1 MLPAVDQ
8 ACASPSSQ
16 QCPRPTVPVPAQ
28 IPARQVTCCHPQ
40 GKTESITVVKLLS
53 CFDDLVAAGTA
64 SGRVAVFQLVSS
76 LPGRN
81 KQLRR
86 FDVTGVHRNSITA
99 LAWSPNGMKLFSGD
113 DRGKI
118 VYSVLDLDQGLC
130 SSLLVLE
137 EPASIVQLDY
147 SQKVLLVSTLQRS
160 LLFYTEEKSVRQ
172 IGTQARKSTGKFG
185 ACFIPGL
192 CKQSDLTLYASRP
205 GLRLWKADVH
215 GTVQATFILKDVFAG
230 GVTPFEL
237 YPRLEPEDRGGCGST
252 EKHLGLVSCFFR
264 EGWVLSWNEYSIYL
278 LDTVS
283 QVTIAGLEG
292 SGDIVSVSCTENE
305 IFFLKGDRNIIRIS
319 SRPEGLASVVR
330 NGLEVVR
337 CPEHI
342 PGECPEKPPGAGAAE
357 TRLRGSSVASSAASE
372 PRSRSSSLTST
383 DSSSS
388 LLLPAPPG
396 GPDPSKG
403 SQPTLQRF
411 RAISSED
418 FEQELV
424 VKPIRVRRK
433 KKKKTEGGGSHACA
447 SSLEPTPCSQLP
459 GGSPQSLS
467 TERLSVT
474 SSVLGSSVDQL
485 STESPDGES
494 SLGGGEVNGVLLE
507 NNDPDTFS
515 ILEAP
520 ESVPDTD
527 VLGEE
532 VDAASEVPQCH
543 LVQEPEPEPLPGT
556 LTLPLLPRDGVE
568 GGDDR
573 GLGELPGPVN
583 ADPGDGQVPYLGHD
597 SAAKASKEEDTEAE
611 GPRSPSPEP
620 LLLDSLTAPPSL
632 LGTSRAAQWP
642 PRLGAADGAE
652 QASKDQDSL
661 GCLRADP
668 WAAVTD
674 HDTGQKEMPTSE
686 GGKESWGRQAA
697 PLMTASAAGM
707 REPWLQPPSQDPA
720 LTSSD
725 EEDIYAHGL
734 PSSSS
739 ETSVTELRA
748 GRSLQDLS
756 QPGTDDPT
764 LLKSDQFAES
774 WMGYSGPGYGIL
786 SLVVSEKYVWCLDY
800 KGGLFCSALPGAG
813 LRWQKFEDAVQQ
825 VAVSPSGA
833 LLWKIEQKSNRA
845 FACGKVT
852 IKGKRHWYEALPQ
865 AVFVALSDDTAWII
879 RTNGDLYLQTGLS
892 VDRPCARA
900 VRVDCP
906 YPLSQIAARNCV
918 VWALTEQRALLYR
931 EGVSSFCPEGEQW
944 KCDIISEKQAL
955 EPVCITLGDQHTL
968 WALDIRGKLW
978 FRTGVVPKKPQ
989 GDDDHWWQVSITDYV
1004 VFDQCSLFQ
1013 TIIHATHSVATV
1025 AQAPVEKVADKLRM
1039 AFWSQQLQCQPSLLG
1054 VNSSGV
1060 WISSG
1065 KNEFHV
1071 AKGSLI
1077 GTYWNNVVPRGTAS
1091 ATKWAFV
1098 LASASPTKEGS
1109 SLWLCQSSKD
1119 LCSISAQCVQCRPST
1134 VQLPP
1139 DAEMCAYAACQDA
1152 LWALDSLGQ
1161 VFIRTLSK
1169 SCPTGMHWTKLDLSQ
1184 LGAVKLTSLACGNQ
1198 HIWACDSR
1206 GGVYFRV
1213 GTQPLNP
1220 SLMLPAWITIEPPV
1234 QEGASRP
1241 QRRPEDPGQAST
1253 QPQLEQSRQS
1263 HVQGGDARDL
1273 LELPWREPP
1282 RPGESRAQGDAS
1294 QNADRP
1300 GAAPRP
1306 SPSRNPP
1313 KPYCTAGLPE
1323 AESGTHKSPA
1333 APVWTSGISKHSS
1346 GTCVNYETCS
1356 TNQPAGVTLVSIFA
1370 SPDDQMLW
1378 ALDSR
1383 WNVHVR
1389 TGVTEEMP
1397 VGTSWEHVP
1406 GLQACQLA
1414 LSTRTV
1420 WARCPNGDLARRYG
1434 ITDKNPA
1441 GDYWKKIPG
1450 NALCFTVTSSDELW
1464 AVGPPGYL
1472 LQRLTRTFS
1481 HTHGTL
1487 RSGQAAAPHPEDL
1500 EDEWEVI

>member
-1 MLPAVDQ
+1 MASISEPVTFREFCPLYYLLNAIPTKIQRGFRSILVYLTALDANGDYIAVGSSIGMLYLYCRHLNQ
-8 ACASPSSQ
+8 MKKYNFE
-16 QCPRPTVPVPAQ
+16 
-28 IPARQVTCCHPQ
+28 

-86 FDVTGVHRNSITA
+86 FDVTGVHKTSITA

-113 DRGKI
+113 DKGKI
-118 VYSVLDLDQGLC
+118 VYSSLDLDQGIC
-130 SSLLVLE
+130 NSHLVLE
-137 EPASIVQLDY
+137 EPSSIVQLDY

-160 LLFYTEEKSVRQ
+160 LLFYTEEKAVKQ
-172 IGTQARKSTGKFG
+172 IGSQPRKSTGKFG

-192 CKQSDLTLYASRP
+192 CKQSDLTLYAAQP

-237 YPRLEPEDRGGCGST
+237 YPRLEPSDGGSCSSP

-278 LDTVS
+278 LDTVN
-283 QVTIAGLEG
+283 QATVAGLEG
-292 SGDIVSVSCTENE
+292 LGDIVSVSCTENE

-319 SRPEGLASVVR
+319 SRPEGLAS
-330 NGLEVVR
+330 
-337 CPEHI
+337 I
-342 PGECPEKPPGAGAAE
+342 
-357 TRLRGSSVASSAASE
+357 
-372 PRSRSSSLTST
+372 
-383 DSSSS
+383 
-388 LLLPAPPG
+388 
-396 GPDPSKG
+396 
-403 SQPTLQRF
+403 
-411 RAISSED
+411 
-418 FEQELV
+418 
-424 VKPIRVRRK
+424 
-433 KKKKTEGGGSHACA
+433 EGGTKSTCQ
-447 SSLEPTPCSQLP
+447 SSLESTPCSEFP
-459 GGSPQSLS
+459 GESPQSLN
-467 TERLSVT
+467 TDLLSMT
-474 SSVLGSSVDQL
+474 SSALGSSVDQL
-485 STESPDGES
+485 STGSPDQES
-494 SLGGGEVNGVLLE
+494 NPSAEVNGIIQEDSGPEAFSVLE
-507 NNDPDTFS
+507 V
-515 ILEAP
+515 P
-520 ESVPDTD
+520 ESASDPVDEENSTGKKIYQCEHTQD
-527 VLGEE
+527 MGLLNGVLNLPFQPGE
-532 VDAASEVPQCH
+532 
-543 LVQEPEPEPLPGT
+543 
-556 LTLPLLPRDGVE
+556 DG
-568 GGDDR
+568 GGDDIVSGPEEEPGAVDGVHAQVCLR
-573 GLGELPGPVN
+573 KQEVNTVELS
-583 ADPGDGQVPYLGHD
+583 DPQ
-597 SAAKASKEEDTEAE
+597 STFSEA
-611 GPRSPSPEP
+611 P
-620 LLLDSLTAPPSL
+620 LLDSLTVPSSL
-632 LGTSRAAQWP
+632 SWP
-642 PRLGAADGAE
+642 PGAE
-652 QASKDQDSL
+652 QWLPGLGVYEVSTEEASPEPDILAHVDVPSHPSSN
-661 GCLRADP
+661 P
-668 WAAVTD
+668 WHIVTNNDTD
-674 HDTGQKEMPTSE
+674 HKEIPASECDIGNVEGQVTPLVSALVASTHDHLLDKSFQD
-686 GGKESWGRQAA
+686 QAV
-697 PLMTASAAGM
+697 
-707 REPWLQPPSQDPA
+707 
-720 LTSSD
+720 TSSD

-739 ETSVTELRA
+739 ETSVADLGA

-756 QPGTDDPT
+756 QPGTDDTT
-764 LLKSDQFAES
+764 LLKTDQFAES

-786 SLVVSEKYVWCLDY
+786 SLAVSEKFIWCLDY

-813 LRWQKFEDAVQQ
+813 LRWQRFEDAVQQ

-906 YPLSQIAARNCV
+906 YPLSQITARNNV

-944 KCDIISEKQAL
+944 KCDIVSERQTL

-968 WALDIRGKLW
+968 WALDIHGKLW
-978 FRTGVVPKKPQ
+978 FRTGVIPKKPQ

-1013 TIIHATHSVATV
+1013 TIMHATHSVASA

-1054 VNSSGV
+1054 VNNSGV

-1098 LASASPTKEGS
+1098 LASPAPTQDGS

-1119 LCSISAQCVQCRPST
+1119 LCSISAQSVQCRPST

-1139 DAEMCAYAACQDA
+1139 DAEMRTYAACQDA
-1152 LWALDSLGQ
+1152 LWALDNLGQ

-1169 SCPTGMHWTKLDLSQ
+1169 SCPTGMHWTKLDLTQ
-1184 LGAVKLTSLACGNQ
+1184 LGTVRLTSLACGNQ
-1198 HIWACDSR
+1198 HIWACDSK

-1220 SLMLPAWITIEPPV
+1220 SLMLPAWIMIEPPV
-1234 QEGASRP
+1234 
-1241 QRRPEDPGQAST
+1241 
-1253 QPQLEQSRQS
+1253 
-1263 HVQGGDARDL
+1263 
-1273 LELPWREPP
+1273 
-1282 RPGESRAQGDAS
+1282 
-1294 QNADRP
+1294 
-1300 GAAPRP
+1300 
-1306 SPSRNPP
+1306 
-1313 KPYCTAGLPE
+1313 
-1323 AESGTHKSPA
+1323 
-1333 APVWTSGISKHSS
+1333 
-1346 GTCVNYETCS
+1346 
-1356 TNQPAGVTLVSIFA
+1356 QPAGVTLVSVHS
-1370 SPDDQMLW
+1370 SPNDQMLW

-1389 TGVTEEMP
+1389 TGITEEMP
-1397 VGTSWEHVP
+1397 VGTDWEHVP

-1450 NALCFTVTSSDELW
+1450 SVSCFTVTSSDELW
-1464 AVGPPGYL
+1464 AVGSSGYL
-1472 LQRLTRTFS
+1472 LQRLTKTFS
-1481 HTHGTL
+1481 HSHSTQKN
-1487 RSGQAAAPHPEDL
+1487 SQAVTSHPEDL

>member
-1 MLPAVDQ
+1 MASISEPVTFREFCPLYYLLNAIPTKIQKGFRSLVVYLTALDTNGDYIAVGSSIGMLYLY
-8 ACASPSSQ
+8 C
-16 QCPRPTVPVPAQ
+16 RHFN
-28 IPARQVTCCHPQ
+28 RMRKYNFE
-40 GKTESITVVKLLS
+40 GRTEPITVVKLLS

-86 FDVTGVHRNSITA
+86 FDVTGIHKNSITA

-113 DRGKI
+113 DKGKI
-118 VYSVLDLDQGLC
+118 VYSSLDLDQGVC
-130 SSLLVLE
+130 NSHLVLE
-137 EPASIVQLDY
+137 EPSSIVQLDY

-160 LLFYTEEKSVRQ
+160 LLFYTEEKSVKQ
-172 IGTQARKSTGKFG
+172 IGTQPRKSTGKFG

-205 GLRLWKADVH
+205 GLRLWKADVR

-230 GVTPFEL
+230 GIKPFEL
-237 YPRLEPEDRGGCGST
+237 YPRLEPSDRGGCSLP
-252 EKHLGLVSCFFR
+252 EKHLGLVSCFFQ

-278 LDTVS
+278 LDTVN
-283 QVTIAGLEG
+283 QATIAGLEG
-292 SGDIVSVSCTENE
+292 AGDIVSVSCTENE

-319 SRPEGLASVVR
+319 SRPEGLTSIVR
-330 NGLEVVR
+330 DGLEMSGCSDQIHMQCV
-337 CPEHI
+337 
-342 PGECPEKPPGAGAAE
+342 EKPPGATVSE
-357 TRLRGSSVASSAASE
+357 TRLRGSSMTSSVPSE
-372 PRSRSSSLTST
+372 PRSRSSSLNST
-383 DSSSS
+383 DSSSG
-388 LLLPAPPG
+388 LLLSGPQAAPESG
-396 GPDPSKG
+396 KG
-403 SQPTLQRF
+403 SQPSSQRF
-411 RAISSED
+411 SIISSED
-418 FEQELV
+418 FDQELV
-424 VKPIRVRRK
+424 VKPIKVKKK
-433 KKKKTEGGGSHACA
+433 KKKKTEGGSRSTCH
-447 SSLEPTPCSQLP
+447 SSLESTPCSEFP
-459 GGSPQSLS
+459 GDSPQSLN
-467 TERLSVT
+467 TDLLSMT

-485 STESPDGES
+485 STESPDQEGN
-494 SLGGGEVNGVLLE
+494 LNGEVNGVLQE
-507 NNDPDTFS
+507 NIDPETFS
-515 ILEAP
+515 VLAVP
-520 ESVPDTD
+520 DSVPDLLDEDDD
-527 VLGEE
+527 VRLEIPHCNHTRELELLGGML
-532 VDAASEVPQCH
+532 S
-543 LVQEPEPEPLPGT
+543 
-556 LTLPLLPRDGVE
+556 LPLLPRGDVE
-568 GGDDR
+568 GGDVTGLEEEPCPADDGPNSKQLPFQDQDHSAQAHDR
-573 GLGELPGPVN
+573 EDMEPS
-583 ADPGDGQVPYLGHD
+583 DPQ
-597 SAAKASKEEDTEAE
+597 STFSEA
-611 GPRSPSPEP
+611 P
-620 LLLDSLTAPPSL
+620 LLDSLMVPSSL
-632 LGTSRAAQWP
+632 SWMP
-642 PRLGAADGAE
+642 GAE
-652 QASKDQDSL
+652 QWLPGTRGDKGSAEEPSQDQDVLTNVGAPGHLSSN
-661 GCLRADP
+661 P
-668 WAAVTD
+668 WHTVTD
-674 HDTGQKEMPTSE
+674 SDTGQKETSTSE
-686 GGKESWGRQAA
+686 CDLGRVGGQLTPISALAA
-697 PLMTASAAGM
+697 STH
-707 REPWLQPPSQDPA
+707 EPWHEHPSRDQV

-734 PSSSS
+734 PSSAS

-748 GRSLQDLS
+748 SCSTQDLS
-756 QPGTDDPT
+756 QPGADETG

-786 SLVVSEKYVWCLDY
+786 SLAVSEKYIWCLDY
-800 KGGLFCSALPGAG
+800 KGGLFCSALPCAG

-879 RTNGDLYLQTGLS
+879 RTSGDLYLQTGLS

-900 VRVDCP
+900 VKVDCP
-906 YPLSQIAARNCV
+906 YPLSQITARNSV

-944 KCDIISEKQAL
+944 KCDIVSERQAL
-955 EPVCITLGDQHTL
+955 EPVCITLGDQQTL
-968 WALDIRGKLW
+968 WALDIHGNLW
-978 FRTGVVPKKPQ
+978 FRTGIVSKKPQ

-1013 TIIHATHSVATV
+1013 TIIHATHSVATA

-1054 VNSSGV
+1054 VNNSGV

-1071 AKGSLI
+1071 AKGSLL

-1098 LASASPTKEGS
+1098 LASAAPTKEGS

-1119 LCSISAQCVQCRPST
+1119 LCSVSAQSAQSRPST

-1139 DAEMCAYAACQDA
+1139 DTEMRAYAACQDA
-1152 LWALDSLGQ
+1152 LWALDSFGQ

-1169 SCPTGMHWTKLDLSQ
+1169 SCPTGMHWTRLDLSQ
-1184 LGAVKLTSLACGNQ
+1184 LGAVRLTSLACGNQ

-1220 SLMLPAWITIEPPV
+1220 SLMLPAWIMIEPP
-1234 QEGASRP
+1234 
-1241 QRRPEDPGQAST
+1241 
-1253 QPQLEQSRQS
+1253 
-1263 HVQGGDARDL
+1263 
-1273 LELPWREPP
+1273 
-1282 RPGESRAQGDAS
+1282 
-1294 QNADRP
+1294 
-1300 GAAPRP
+1300 
-1306 SPSRNPP
+1306 
-1313 KPYCTAGLPE
+1313 
-1323 AESGTHKSPA
+1323 
-1333 APVWTSGISKHSS
+1333 I
-1346 GTCVNYETCS
+1346 
-1356 TNQPAGVTLVSIFA
+1356 QPAGVTLVSVHS
-1370 SPDDQMLW
+1370 SPNDQMLW

-1389 TGVTEEMP
+1389 AGITEEMP
-1397 VGTSWEHVP
+1397 VGTDWEHVP

-1450 NALCFTVTSSDELW
+1450 NVSCVTVTASDELW

-1472 LQRLTRTFS
+1472 LQRLTKTFS
-1481 HTHGTL
+1481 HSHVTQK
-1487 RSGQAAAPHPEDL
+1487 SSQAATPHPEDL

>member
-1 MLPAVDQ
+1 MASISEPVTFREFCPLYYLLNAIPTKIQRGFRSILVYLTALDANGDYIAVGSSIGMLYLYCRHLNQ
-8 ACASPSSQ
+8 MKKYNFE
-16 QCPRPTVPVPAQ
+16 
-28 IPARQVTCCHPQ
+28 

-86 FDVTGVHRNSITA
+86 FDVTGVHKTSITA

-113 DRGKI
+113 DKGKI
-118 VYSVLDLDQGLC
+118 VYSSLDLDQGIC
-130 SSLLVLE
+130 NSHLVLE
-137 EPASIVQLDY
+137 EPSSIVQLDY

-160 LLFYTEEKSVRQ
+160 LLFYTEEKAVKQ
-172 IGTQARKSTGKFG
+172 IGSQPRKSTGKFG

-192 CKQSDLTLYASRP
+192 CKQSDLTLYAARP

-237 YPRLEPEDRGGCGST
+237 YPRLEPSDGGSCSSP

-278 LDTVS
+278 LDTVN
-283 QVTIAGLEG
+283 QATVAGLEG
-292 SGDIVSVSCTENE
+292 LGDIVSVSCTENE

-319 SRPEGLASVVR
+319 SRPEGLASIAR
-330 NGLEVVR
+330 DGLETRCSEQVR
-337 CPEHI
+337 GQHL
-342 PGECPEKPPGAGAAE
+342 EKSLGDTVCE
-357 TRLRGSSVASSAASE
+357 TRLRGSSVASSVASE
-372 PRSRSSSLTST
+372 QRSRSSSFNST
-383 DSSSS
+383 DSGSG
-388 LLLPAPPG
+388 LLLPGLQAPPELDQG
-396 GPDPSKG
+396 GQPS
-403 SQPTLQRF
+403 SQRF
-411 RAISSED
+411 SVISSED
-418 FEQELV
+418 FDQELI
-424 VKPIRVRRK
+424 VKPIKVKKRRRK
-433 KKKKTEGGGSHACA
+433 RKTEGGTKSTCQ
-447 SSLEPTPCSQLP
+447 SSLESTPCSEFP
-459 GGSPQSLS
+459 GESPQSLN
-467 TERLSVT
+467 TDLLSMT
-474 SSVLGSSVDQL
+474 SSALGSSVDQL
-485 STESPDGES
+485 STGSPDQES
-494 SLGGGEVNGVLLE
+494 NPSAEVNGIIQEDSGPEAFSVLE
-507 NNDPDTFS
+507 V
-515 ILEAP
+515 P
-520 ESVPDTD
+520 ESASDPVDEENGTGKKIYQCD
-527 VLGEE
+527 HTQDMGLLNGVLHLPFQPGE
-532 VDAASEVPQCH
+532 
-543 LVQEPEPEPLPGT
+543 
-556 LTLPLLPRDGVE
+556 DG
-568 GGDDR
+568 GGDDIVS
-573 GLGELPGPVN
+573 GPEEEPGAVDGVHAQVCLWKQEVNTMELS
-583 ADPGDGQVPYLGHD
+583 DPQ
-597 SAAKASKEEDTEAE
+597 STFSEA
-611 GPRSPSPEP
+611 P
-620 LLLDSLTAPPSL
+620 LLDSLTVPSSL
-632 LGTSRAAQWP
+632 SWP
-642 PRLGAADGAE
+642 PGAE
-652 QASKDQDSL
+652 QWLPGLGAYEVSTEEASLEPDILAHVDVPSHPSSN
-661 GCLRADP
+661 P
-668 WAAVTD
+668 WHVVTNDYTD
-674 HDTGQKEMPTSE
+674 HKEMPAPEQVTPLVSALVASTHE
-686 GGKESWGRQAA
+686 HWLDKSFQDQAV
-697 PLMTASAAGM
+697 
-707 REPWLQPPSQDPA
+707 
-720 LTSSD
+720 TSSD

-739 ETSVTELRA
+739 ETSVADLGA
-748 GRSLQDLS
+748 GRCLQDLS
-756 QPGTDDPT
+756 QPGTDDTT
-764 LLKSDQFAES
+764 LLKTDQFAES

-786 SLVVSEKYVWCLDY
+786 SLAVSEKFIWCLDY

-813 LRWQKFEDAVQQ
+813 LRWQRFEDAVQQ

-906 YPLSQIAARNCV
+906 YPLSQITARNNV

-944 KCDIISEKQAL
+944 KCDIVSERQTL

-968 WALDIRGKLW
+968 WALDIHGKLW
-978 FRTGVVPKKPQ
+978 FRTGVIPKKPQ

-1013 TIIHATHSVATV
+1013 TIMHATHSVASA

-1054 VNSSGV
+1054 VNNSGV

-1098 LASASPTKEGS
+1098 LASPAPTQDG
-1109 SLWLCQSSKD
+1109 
-1119 LCSISAQCVQCRPST
+1119 T
-1134 VQLPP
+1134 V
-1139 DAEMCAYAACQDA
+1139 
-1152 LWALDSLGQ
+1152 
-1161 VFIRTLSK
+1161 R
-1169 SCPTGMHWTKLDLSQ
+1169 
-1184 LGAVKLTSLACGNQ
+1184 LTSLACGNQ
-1198 HIWACDSR
+1198 HIWACDSK

-1220 SLMLPAWITIEPPV
+1220 SLMLPAWIMIEPPV
-1234 QEGASRP
+1234 
-1241 QRRPEDPGQAST
+1241 
-1253 QPQLEQSRQS
+1253 
-1263 HVQGGDARDL
+1263 
-1273 LELPWREPP
+1273 
-1282 RPGESRAQGDAS
+1282 
-1294 QNADRP
+1294 
-1300 GAAPRP
+1300 
-1306 SPSRNPP
+1306 
-1313 KPYCTAGLPE
+1313 
-1323 AESGTHKSPA
+1323 
-1333 APVWTSGISKHSS
+1333 
-1346 GTCVNYETCS
+1346 
-1356 TNQPAGVTLVSIFA
+1356 QPAGVTLVSVHS
-1370 SPDDQMLW
+1370 SPNDQMLW

-1389 TGVTEEMP
+1389 TGITEEMP
-1397 VGTSWEHVP
+1397 VGTDWEHVP

-1450 NALCFTVTSSDELW
+1450 SVLCFTVTSSDELW
-1464 AVGPPGYL
+1464 AVGSPGYL
-1472 LQRLTRTFS
+1472 LQRLTKTFS
-1481 HTHGTL
+1481 HSHSTQKNSPAVT
-1487 RSGQAAAPHPEDL
+1487 SHPEDL

>member
-1 MLPAVDQ
+1 M
-8 ACASPSSQ
+8 ASTPDPVTFREF
-16 QCPRPTVPVPAQ
+16 CPLYHLLNA
-28 IPARQVTCCHPQ
+28 IPAKVQKGFRSLVVYLTALDANGDYIAVGSSIGMLYLYCRRLSHMRKYNFE

-86 FDVTGVHRNSITA
+86 FDITGVHRNSITA

-118 VYSVLDLDQGLC
+118 VYSFLDLDQGLC

-160 LLFYTEEKSVRQ
+160 LLFYTEEKSVQQ
-172 IGTQARKSTGKFG
+172 IGTQVRKSTGKFG

-192 CKQSDLTLYASRP
+192 CKQSDLTVYAARP
-205 GLRLWKADVH
+205 GLRLWKADAQ

-237 YPRLEPEDRGGCGST
+237 YPRVEPADRGGCSSP

-283 QVTIAGLEG
+283 QATIAGLEG

-319 SRPEGLASVVR
+319 SRPEGLAPVAR
-330 NGLEVVR
+330 DGLEVAW
-337 CPEHI
+337 CPEQVHTQ
-342 PGECPEKPPGAGAAE
+342 GLEKPLGAATLE
-357 TRLRGSSVASSAASE
+357 MRLRGSSLASSATSE

-383 DSSSS
+383 DSGSS
-388 LLLPAPPG
+388 LLPSAPLAAPESG
-396 GPDPSKG
+396 KG
-403 SQPTLQRF
+403 NQPISQRF
-411 RAISSED
+411 STISSED

-424 VKPIRVRRK
+424 VKPIRVKRRK
-433 KKKKTEGGGSHACA
+433 KKKRTEGRGSDACS
-447 SSLEPTPCSQLP
+447 SSLEPTPCSELP

-467 TERLSVT
+467 IDQLSVV
-474 SSVLGSSVDQL
+474 SSTLGSSVDQL
-485 STESPDGES
+485 STESPDQES
-494 SLGGGEVNGVLLE
+494 SLGGSGVNGVLLE
-507 NNDPDTFS
+507 NNDPETFS
-515 ILEAP
+515 VLEVP
-520 ESVPDTD
+520 ESVPDVLDEEDD
-527 VLGEE
+527 VATEL
-532 VDAASEVPQCH
+532 PQCH
-543 LVQEPEPEPLPGT
+543 HACEPELLPRV
-556 LTLPLLPRDGVE
+556 LTLPLLLRDSVE
-568 GGDDR
+568 DGHDQGR
-573 GLGELPGPVN
+573 KEYPGPGNV
-583 ADPGDGQVPYLGHD
+583 DLSHRRVPCPGQAS
-597 SAAKASKEEDTEAE
+597 SAQTPKGNTEAE
-611 GPRSPSPEP
+611 SPQSPSPEP
-620 LLLDSLTAPPSL
+620 PLLDLLMATPNSSCAP
-632 LGTSRAAQWP
+632 RAASWLP
-642 PRLGAADGAE
+642 SIGAKEGGAQ
-652 QASKDQDSL
+652 QASKEQDGPGHIST
-661 GCLRADP
+661 DP
-668 WAAVTD
+668 WPAVSD
-674 HDTGQKEMPTSE
+674 DDTGDKDTPMSKGDRGS
-686 GGKESWGRQAA
+686 GGTLVA
-697 PLMTASAAGM
+697 PLMTTSAAGIQ
-707 REPWLQPPSQDPA
+707 EPWIEPPSQELA

-739 ETSVTELRA
+739 ETSVMELRA
-748 GRSLQDLS
+748 GCSLQDLS

-786 SLVVSEKYVWCLDY
+786 SLAVSEKYVWCLDY

-900 VRVDCP
+900 VKVDCP

-955 EPVCITLGDQHTL
+955 EPICITLGDQHTL
-968 WALDIRGKLW
+968 WALDICGKLW

-1039 AFWSQQLQCQPSLLG
+1039 AFWSQQLQCQPTLLG

-1071 AKGSLI
+1071 SKGSLI

-1098 LASASPTKEGS
+1098 LASAAPTKEGS

-1119 LCSISAQCVQCRPST
+1119 LCSISTQSVQCRPST

-1139 DAEMCAYAACQDA
+1139 DAEICAYAACLDA
-1152 LWALDSLGQ
+1152 LWALDGLGQ

-1169 SCPTGMHWTKLDLSQ
+1169 SCPTGLHWTKLDLSQ

-1206 GGVYFRV
+1206 GRIYFRV

-1220 SLMLPAWITIEPPV
+1220 SLMLPAWISIEPP
-1234 QEGASRP
+1234 
-1241 QRRPEDPGQAST
+1241 T
-1253 QPQLEQSRQS
+1253 
-1263 HVQGGDARDL
+1263 
-1273 LELPWREPP
+1273 
-1282 RPGESRAQGDAS
+1282 
-1294 QNADRP
+1294 
-1300 GAAPRP
+1300 
-1306 SPSRNPP
+1306 
-1313 KPYCTAGLPE
+1313 
-1323 AESGTHKSPA
+1323 
-1333 APVWTSGISKHSS
+1333 
-1346 GTCVNYETCS
+1346 
-1356 TNQPAGVTLVSIFA
+1356 QPAGVTLVSIYA
-1370 SPDDQMLW
+1370 SPNDQMLW

-1383 WNVHVR
+1383 WNVYVR
-1389 TGVTEEMP
+1389 SGITEEMP
-1397 VGTSWEHVP
+1397 VGTDWEHVP

-1441 GDYWKKIPG
+1441 GDYWKKTPG
-1450 NALCFTVTSSDELW
+1450 NALCVTVTSSDELW
-1464 AVGPPGYL
+1464 AVGPPGCL

-1481 HTHGTL
+1481 HAHSTP
-1487 RSGQAAAPHPEDL
+1487 RCNQVAAPHTEDL

>member
-1 MLPAVDQ
+1 MASISEPVTFREFCPLYYLLNAIPTKIQKGFRSIVVYLTALDTNGDYIAVGSSIGMLYLYCRHLNQ
-8 ACASPSSQ
+8 M
-16 QCPRPTVPVPAQ
+16 RKYNFE
-28 IPARQVTCCHPQ
+28 

-86 FDVTGVHRNSITA
+86 FDVTGIHKNSITA

-113 DRGKI
+113 DKGKI
-118 VYSVLDLDQGLC
+118 VYSSLDLDQVKLFSEILVDNCITLNRSMSVFC
-130 SSLLVLE
+130 SFFLPSN
-137 EPASIVQLDY
+137 
-147 SQKVLLVSTLQRS
+147 
-160 LLFYTEEKSVRQ
+160 F
-172 IGTQARKSTGKFG
+172 STGKFG

-215 GTVQATFILKDVFAG
+215 GTVQATFILKDAFAG
-230 GVTPFEL
+230 GVKPFEL
-237 YPRLEPEDRGGCGST
+237 HPRLESPNRGSCSLPER
-252 EKHLGLVSCFFR
+252 HLGLVSCFFQ

-278 LDTVS
+278 LDTVN
-283 QVTIAGLEG
+283 QVSEG
-292 SGDIVSVSCTENE
+292 TLPYLRLIKPDSS
-305 IFFLKGDRNIIRIS
+305 FL
-319 SRPEGLASVVR
+319 VR
-330 NGLEVVR
+330 NGLEMSGCSERVHVQQA
-337 CPEHI
+337 
-342 PGECPEKPPGAGAAE
+342 EKLPGATVSE
-357 TRLRGSSVASSAASE
+357 TRLRGSSVASSVASE
-372 PRSRSSSLTST
+372 PRSRSSSLNST
-383 DSSSS
+383 DSGSG
-388 LLLPAPPG
+388 LLPAVLQAAPELGKGNQPP
-396 GPDPSKG
+396 S
-403 SQPTLQRF
+403 QRF
-411 RAISSED
+411 NAISSED
-418 FEQELV
+418 FDQELV
-424 VKPIRVRRK
+424 VKPIKVKRKK
-433 KKKKTEGGGSHACA
+433 KKKKTEGGSRSTCH
-447 SSLEPTPCSQLP
+447 SSLESTPCSEFP
-459 GGSPQSLS
+459 GDSPQSLN
-467 TERLSVT
+467 TDLLSLT
-474 SSVLGSSVDQL
+474 SSVLGSSMDQL
-485 STESPDGES
+485 SAESPDLES
-494 SLGGGEVNGVLLE
+494 GFSGEVNGVPQENTDPETFNVLE
-507 NNDPDTFS
+507 VPG
-515 ILEAP
+515 
-520 ESVPDTD
+520 SVPDSLAVEDDIRTEMPHCHYAYGQELLNGVREAVRGSD
-527 VLGEE
+527 VTGLEDEPCPADDGPYSTQIPFQEQDSSSR
-532 VDAASEVPQCH
+532 VQDAEDVQPIGPQSTFCEAPLLNSLTVPSSLSLAPSAGQW
-543 LVQEPEPEPLPGT
+543 LPGT
-556 LTLPLLPRDGVE
+556 GADEGSPVEPSQEQDVLTSMEASGHLSTNLWHAGT
-568 GGDDR
+568 DD
-573 GLGELPGPVN
+573 
-583 ADPGDGQVPYLGHD
+583 
-597 SAAKASKEEDTEAE
+597 
-611 GPRSPSPEP
+611 
-620 LLLDSLTAPPSL
+620 
-632 LGTSRAAQWP
+632 
-642 PRLGAADGAE
+642 
-652 QASKDQDSL
+652 
-661 GCLRADP
+661 
-668 WAAVTD
+668 
-674 HDTGQKEMPTSE
+674 DTGQKETPISE
-686 GGKESWGRQAA
+686 RDLGSVGGQLTPVSALAA
-697 PLMTASAAGM
+697 STPK
-707 REPWLQPPSQDPA
+707 PWLEQPPRDQA

-739 ETSVTELRA
+739 ETSVTEL
-748 GRSLQDLS
+748 GPSRSQQDLS
-756 QPGTDDPT
+756 RLGADDAG
-764 LLKSDQFAES
+764 LLKPDQFAES

-786 SLVVSEKYVWCLDY
+786 SLVVSEKYIWCLDY

-879 RTNGDLYLQTGLS
+879 RTSGDLYLQTGLS

-900 VRVDCP
+900 VKVDCP
-906 YPLSQIAARNCV
+906 YPLSQITARNNV

-944 KCDIISEKQAL
+944 KCDIVSERQAL
-955 EPVCITLGDQHTL
+955 EPVCITLGDQQTL
-968 WALDIRGKLW
+968 WALDIHGNLW
-978 FRTGVVPKKPQ
+978 FRTGIVSKTPQ

-1013 TIIHATHSVATV
+1013 TIIHATHSVATA

-1054 VNSSGV
+1054 VNNSGV

-1077 GTYWNNVVPRGTAS
+1077 GTYWNHVVPRGTAS

-1098 LASASPTKEGS
+1098 LASAAPTKEGS
-1109 SLWLCQSSKD
+1109 FLWLCQSSKD
-1119 LCSISAQCVQCRPST
+1119 LCSVSAQSAQSRPST

-1139 DAEMCAYAACQDA
+1139 DAEMRAYAACQDA

-1169 SCPTGMHWTKLDLSQ
+1169 SCPTGMHWTRLDLSQ

-1220 SLMLPAWITIEPPV
+1220 SLMLPAWIMIEPPV
-1234 QEGASRP
+1234 Q
-1241 QRRPEDPGQAST
+1241 
-1253 QPQLEQSRQS
+1253 
-1263 HVQGGDARDL
+1263 
-1273 LELPWREPP
+1273 
-1282 RPGESRAQGDAS
+1282 
-1294 QNADRP
+1294 
-1300 GAAPRP
+1300 
-1306 SPSRNPP
+1306 
-1313 KPYCTAGLPE
+1313 
-1323 AESGTHKSPA
+1323 
-1333 APVWTSGISKHSS
+1333 
-1346 GTCVNYETCS
+1346 
-1356 TNQPAGVTLVSIFA
+1356 PAGVNLVSVHS
-1370 SPDDQMLW
+1370 SPNDQMLW
-1378 ALDSR
+1378 VLDSR

-1389 TGVTEEMP
+1389 TGITEEMP
-1397 VGTSWEHVP
+1397 VGTAWEHVP

-1434 ITDKNPA
+1434 VTDKNPA

-1450 NALCFTVTSSDELW
+1450 SVACFTVTASDELW

-1472 LQRLTRTFS
+1472 LRRLTKTFS
-1481 HTHGTL
+1481 HSHGTQK
-1487 RSGQAAAPHPEDL
+1487 SSQAAMPHPEDL

>member
-1 MLPAVDQ
+1 M
-8 ACASPSSQ
+8 ASTPDPVTFREF
-16 QCPRPTVPVPAQ
+16 CPLYHLLNA
-28 IPARQVTCCHPQ
+28 IPAKVQKGFRSLVVYLTALDTNGDYIAVGSSIGMLYLYCRRLSHMRKYNLE

-118 VYSVLDLDQGLC
+118 TCSFLDLDQGLC

-160 LLFYTEEKSVRQ
+160 LLFHTEEKSVRQ

-215 GTVQATFILKDVFAG
+215 GTVQATFILKDVIAG

-237 YPRLEPEDRGGCGST
+237 YPRLEPADTGGCGCT
-252 EKHLGLVSCFFR
+252 ERHLGLVSCFFR

-283 QVTIAGLEG
+283 QATIAGLEG

-319 SRPEGLASVVR
+319 SRPEGLASVAR
-330 NGLEVVR
+330 DGLEVVR
-337 CPEHI
+337 CPEHV
-342 PGECPEKPPGAGAAE
+342 PRECPEKPPGAGAAE
-357 TRLRGSSVASSAASE
+357 TRLRGSSVASE

-383 DSSSS
+383 DSGSS
-388 LLLPAPPG
+388 LLLSAPPG
-396 GPDPSKG
+396 CLEPSKG
-403 SQPTLQRF
+403 GQPTSQRF

-433 KKKKTEGGGSHACA
+433 KKKKTEGGGRHACA
-447 SSLEPTPCSQLP
+447 SSLEPTPCFEFPS
-459 GGSPQSLS
+459 GSPRSLS
-467 TERLSVT
+467 TEQLSVA
-474 SSVLGSSVDQL
+474 SSILGSNVDQL
-485 STESPDGES
+485 SKESTDGES
-494 SLGGGEVNGVLLE
+494 SLGGSEVNGVLLQS
-507 NNDPDTFS
+507 NDPETLS
-515 ILEAP
+515 ILEVP
-520 ESVPDTD
+520 ESVSD
-527 VLGEE
+527 VLDEE
-532 VDAASEVPQCH
+532 TDAAPEAPQCH
-543 LVQEPEPEPLPGT
+543 LARERELLPGA
-556 LTLPLLPRDGVE
+556 LTLPLLPRDSME
-568 GGDDR
+568 GGDD
-573 GLGELPGPVN
+573 GGHPEQPGPVN
-583 ADPGDGQVPYLGHD
+583 IDTSHRQVPYPGQGS
-597 SAAKASKEEDTEAE
+597 SAEAPEVKDTEAE
-611 GPRSPSPEP
+611 GPQSPSPEP
-620 LLLDSLTAPPSL
+620 LLLDSLMGHPSL
-632 LGTSRAAQWP
+632 SRASRATWWA
-642 PRLGAADGAE
+642 PRVGADEGSSE
-652 QASKDQDSL
+652 PASKDQDGPGRLS
-661 GCLRADP
+661 AEP
-668 WAAVTD
+668 WAAITD
-674 HDTGQKEMPTSE
+674 HGTGQEEMPTSQGDRE
-686 GGKESWGRQAA
+686 REGRQAA
-697 PLMTASAAGM
+697 PLMTASAAGS
-707 REPWLQPPSQDPA
+707 REPWLEPPSQDPA

-748 GRSLQDLS
+748 GRSLQDLR

-764 LLKSDQFAES
+764 LLKADQFAES

-900 VRVDCP
+900 VKVDCP

-944 KCDIISEKQAL
+944 KCDIVSEKQAL

-978 FRTGVVPKKPQ
+978 FRTGMVPKKPQ

-1071 AKGSLI
+1071 AKGSLV
-1077 GTYWNNVVPRGTAS
+1077 GTYWNNVIPRGTAS

-1098 LASASPTKEGS
+1098 LASAAPSKEAS

-1119 LCSISAQCVQCRPST
+1119 LCSISAQSVQCRPST

-1184 LGAVKLTSLACGNQ
+1184 LGTVKLTSLACGNQ

-1220 SLMLPAWITIEPPV
+1220 SLMLPAWITIEPP
-1234 QEGASRP
+1234 
-1241 QRRPEDPGQAST
+1241 
-1253 QPQLEQSRQS
+1253 
-1263 HVQGGDARDL
+1263 
-1273 LELPWREPP
+1273 
-1282 RPGESRAQGDAS
+1282 
-1294 QNADRP
+1294 
-1300 GAAPRP
+1300 
-1306 SPSRNPP
+1306 
-1313 KPYCTAGLPE
+1313 
-1323 AESGTHKSPA
+1323 
-1333 APVWTSGISKHSS
+1333 I
-1346 GTCVNYETCS
+1346 
-1356 TNQPAGVTLVSIFA
+1356 QPAGVTLVSVYA
-1370 SPDDQMLW
+1370 SPNDQMLW

-1389 TGVTEEMP
+1389 TGITEEMP
-1397 VGTSWEHVP
+1397 VGTNWEHVP

-1434 ITDKNPA
+1434 VTDKNPA

-1481 HTHGTL
+1481 HIHGTL
-1487 RSGQAAAPHPEDL
+1487 RSSQVAAPHPEDL

>member
-1 MLPAVDQ
+1 M
-8 ACASPSSQ
+8 ASVSEPVIFREF
-16 QCPRPTVPVPAQ
+16 CPLYSLLNAIPTKIQ
-28 IPARQVTCCHPQ
+28 KGFR
-40 GKTESITVVKLLS
+40 SVVVYL
-53 CFDDLVAAGTA
+53 
-64 SGRVAVFQLVSS
+64 
-76 LPGRN
+76 
-81 KQLRR
+81 
-86 FDVTGVHRNSITA
+86 TA
-99 LAWSPNGMKLFSGD
+99 LDTNGDYIAVG
-113 DRGKI
+113 
-118 VYSVLDLDQGLC
+118 
-130 SSLLVLE
+130 SSIGMLYLYCRHFNQMRKYNFEGVCNSHLVLE
-137 EPASIVQLDY
+137 EPSSIVQLDY

-160 LLFYTEEKSVRQ
+160 LLFYTEEKSVKQ
-172 IGTQARKSTGKFG
+172 IGTQPRKSTGKFG

-230 GVTPFEL
+230 GVKPFEL
-237 YPRLEPEDRGGCGST
+237 YPRLEPSHRGSCSVS
-252 EKHLGLVSCFFR
+252 EKHLGLVSCFFQ

-278 LDTVS
+278 LDTVN
-283 QVTIAGLEG
+283 QATIAGLEG

-319 SRPEGLASVVR
+319 SKPEGLASIVR
-330 NGLEVVR
+330 DGLDTSGCSERAQAQHV
-337 CPEHI
+337 
-342 PGECPEKPPGAGAAE
+342 EKPAGATTSE
-357 TRLRGSSVASSAASE
+357 PRLRGSSVASSAASE
-372 PRSRSSSLTST
+372 PRSRSSSLNST
-383 DSSSS
+383 DSGSG
-388 LLLPAPPG
+388 LHTAELG
-396 GPDPSKG
+396 KG
-403 SQPTLQRF
+403 SQPSSQRF
-411 RAISSED
+411 SVISSED
-418 FEQELV
+418 FDQELV
-424 VKPIRVRRK
+424 VKPIKVK
-433 KKKKTEGGGSHACA
+433 KKRRRKKTEGGTRSTHH
-447 SSLEPTPCSQLP
+447 SSLESTPCSEFP
-459 GGSPQSLS
+459 ADSPQSLN
-467 TERLSVT
+467 TDLLSM
-474 SSVLGSSVDQL
+474 SPSVLGSSVDPL
-485 STESPDGES
+485 STDSPDQES
-494 SLGGGEVNGVLLE
+494 SLSGEVNGVLRE
-507 NNDPDTFS
+507 NNDPEAFS
-515 ILEAP
+515 ILEVPETAP
-520 ESVPDTD
+520 DFLAEQND
-527 VLGEE
+527 VRANIPQCDRIHEVEALNGGLDLPLLSREDMEGSDVTGLGEE
-532 VDAASEVPQCH
+532 PLPMDDELNSEHLSFQEQNGPAEALILEPHASQGTFSEA
-543 LVQEPEPEPLPGT
+543 PLPG
-556 LTLPLLPRDGVE
+556 PLMEPSSLFG
-568 GGDDR
+568 
-573 GLGELPGPVN
+573 
-583 ADPGDGQVPYLGHD
+583 
-597 SAAKASKEEDTEAE
+597 
-611 GPRSPSPEP
+611 SP
-620 LLLDSLTAPPSL
+620 
-632 LGTSRAAQWP
+632 
-642 PRLGAADGAE
+642 GAE
-652 QASKDQDSL
+652 QGLPATRVDEGSTKEPGKEQDTLSNTGAPCHL
-661 GCLRADP
+661 GSSP
-668 WAAVTD
+668 WHAVVED
-674 HDTGQKEMPTSE
+674 DTGQKETSTS
-686 GGKESWGRQAA
+686 GCDVGSMRGQLPPVVSA
-697 PLMTASAAGM
+697 LVASTHK
-707 REPWLQPPSQDPA
+707 PWLEQPSQDQA
-720 LTSSD
+720 LMSSD

-739 ETSVTELRA
+739 ETSVTELGA
-748 GRSLQDLS
+748 SHSLQDLS
-756 QPGTDDPT
+756 QPGVDATG

-786 SLVVSEKYVWCLDY
+786 SLAVSEKYIWCLDY

-906 YPLSQIAARNCV
+906 YPLAQVTARNSV

-944 KCDIISEKQAL
+944 TCDIISERQAL
-955 EPVCITLGDQHTL
+955 EPVCITLGDQQTL
-968 WALDIRGKLW
+968 WALDTHGKLW
-978 FRTGVVPKKPQ
+978 FRTGITAKRPQ

-1054 VNSSGV
+1054 VNNSGV

-1077 GTYWNNVVPRGTAS
+1077 GTYWKNVVPRGTAS

-1098 LASASPTKEGS
+1098 LASAAPTKEGS

-1119 LCSISAQCVQCRPST
+1119 LCSISTQSAQCRPST

-1139 DAEMCAYAACQDA
+1139 DAEMRAYAACQDA

-1169 SCPTGMHWTKLDLSQ
+1169 SCPTGMHWTRLDLSQ

-1220 SLMLPAWITIEPPV
+1220 SLMLPAWIMIEPPV
-1234 QEGASRP
+1234 
-1241 QRRPEDPGQAST
+1241 
-1253 QPQLEQSRQS
+1253 
-1263 HVQGGDARDL
+1263 
-1273 LELPWREPP
+1273 
-1282 RPGESRAQGDAS
+1282 
-1294 QNADRP
+1294 
-1300 GAAPRP
+1300 
-1306 SPSRNPP
+1306 
-1313 KPYCTAGLPE
+1313 
-1323 AESGTHKSPA
+1323 
-1333 APVWTSGISKHSS
+1333 
-1346 GTCVNYETCS
+1346 
-1356 TNQPAGVTLVSIFA
+1356 QPAGVTLVSVHS
-1370 SPDDQMLW
+1370 SPNDQMLW

-1389 TGVTEEMP
+1389 VGITEEMP
-1397 VGTSWEHVP
+1397 VGTDWEHVP

-1450 NALCFTVTSSDELW
+1450 NMACVTVTSSDELW
-1464 AVGPPGYL
+1464 AVGPPGCL
-1472 LQRLTRTFS
+1472 LQRLTKTFS
-1481 HTHGTL
+1481 HSHGAQK
-1487 RSGQAAAPHPEDL
+1487 SGQAAAPHPEEL
-1500 EDEWEVI
+1500 EEEWEVI

>member
-1 MLPAVDQ
+1 M
-8 ACASPSSQ
+8 ASTPDPVTFREF
-16 QCPRPTVPVPAQ
+16 CPLYHLLNA
-28 IPARQVTCCHPQ
+28 IPAKVQKGFRSLVVYLTALDTNGDYIAVGSSIGMLYLYCRHLGHMRKYNFE

-118 VYSVLDLDQGLC
+118 VCSFLDLDQGLC

-205 GLRLWKADVH
+205 GLRLWKADAH

-230 GVTPFEL
+230 GVPPFEL
-237 YPRLEPEDRGGCGST
+237 YPRLEPADGGGCGST

-283 QVTIAGLEG
+283 QATIAGLEG

-319 SRPEGLASVVR
+319 SRPEGLGPIARDS
-330 NGLEVVR
+330 LELAR
-337 CPEHI
+337 GPEHI
-342 PGECPEKPPGAGAAE
+342 PGECPEKPLGASTTE

-383 DSSSS
+383 DSSSN
-388 LLLPAPPG
+388 LLPPAPP
-396 GPDPSKG
+396 STVELSQA
-403 SQPTLQRF
+403 SQPTSQRF
-411 RAISSED
+411 RAISVED
-418 FEQELV
+418 FEQELI

-433 KKKKTEGGGSHACA
+433 KKKRTGGHSCA
-447 SSLEPTPCSQLP
+447 SSLEPTPCSEFP
-459 GGSPQSLS
+459 GGSPRSLS
-467 TERLSVT
+467 TERLSVG
-474 SSVLGSSVDQL
+474 LKHPGQQCDQL
-485 STESPDGES
+485 KHRGEDAEAESPES
-494 SLGGGEVNGVLLE
+494 
-507 NNDPDTFS
+507 PF
-515 ILEAP
+515 
-520 ESVPDTD
+520 
-527 VLGEE
+527 
-532 VDAASEVPQCH
+532 
-543 LVQEPEPEPLPGT
+543 
-556 LTLPLLPRDGVE
+556 
-568 GGDDR
+568 
-573 GLGELPGPVN
+573 
-583 ADPGDGQVPYLGHD
+583 
-597 SAAKASKEEDTEAE
+597 
-611 GPRSPSPEP
+611 PEP
-620 LLLDSLTAPPSL
+620 LLLDSLEGPPSL
-632 LGTSRAAQWP
+632 SRASRAVWWP
-642 PRLGAADGAE
+642 PKVMAE
-652 QASKDQDSL
+652 PASKEQDGSGHL
-661 GCLRADP
+661 TVDL

-674 HDTGQKEMPTSE
+674 HDTGQKEMPPSE
-686 GGKESWGRQAA
+686 GDRESEGRQVAL
-697 PLMTASAAGM
+697 LMTASVAGTQ
-707 REPWLQPPSQDPA
+707 RPRLEPPSQDPG

-748 GRSLQDLS
+748 GHSLQDLS
-756 QPGTDDPT
+756 QPGTDDPA

-786 SLVVSEKYVWCLDY
+786 SLVVSEKYIWCLDY

-900 VRVDCP
+900 VKVDCP

-944 KCDIISEKQAL
+944 KCDITSEKQAL
-955 EPVCITLGDQHTL
+955 EPICITLGDQHTL

-1013 TIIHATHSVATV
+1013 TIIHATHSVATA
-1025 AQAPVEKVADKLRM
+1025 AQVPVEKVADKLRM

-1091 ATKWAFV
+1091 STKWAFV
-1098 LASASPTKEGS
+1098 LASAAPTKEGS

-1119 LCSISAQCVQCRPST
+1119 LCSISAQSVHCRPST

-1220 SLMLPAWITIEPPV
+1220 SLMLPAWIAIEPPV
-1234 QEGASRP
+1234 QP
-1241 QRRPEDPGQAST
+1241 T
-1253 QPQLEQSRQS
+1253 
-1263 HVQGGDARDL
+1263 
-1273 LELPWREPP
+1273 
-1282 RPGESRAQGDAS
+1282 
-1294 QNADRP
+1294 
-1300 GAAPRP
+1300 
-1306 SPSRNPP
+1306 
-1313 KPYCTAGLPE
+1313 
-1323 AESGTHKSPA
+1323 
-1333 APVWTSGISKHSS
+1333 
-1346 GTCVNYETCS
+1346 
-1356 TNQPAGVTLVSIFA
+1356 GVTLVSVYA
-1370 SPDDQMLW
+1370 SPNDQMLW

-1389 TGVTEEMP
+1389 TGITEEMP

-1450 NALCFTVTSSDELW
+1450 NVLCFTVTSSDELW

-1481 HTHGTL
+1481 HTHGTP
-1487 RSGQAAAPHPEDL
+1487 RSGPLAATHPEDL

>member
-1 MLPAVDQ
+1 MASISEPVTFREFCPLYYLLNAIPTKIQKGFRSVVVYLTALDTNGDYIAVGSSIGMLYLY
-8 ACASPSSQ
+8 C
-16 QCPRPTVPVPAQ
+16 R
-28 IPARQVTCCHPQ
+28 HFNHMKKYNFE

-86 FDVTGVHRNSITA
+86 FDVTGIHKNSITA

-113 DRGKI
+113 DKGKI
-118 VYSVLDLDQGLC
+118 VYSSLDLDQGVC
-130 SSLLVLE
+130 NSHLVLE
-137 EPASIVQLDY
+137 EPSSIVQLDY

-160 LLFYTEEKSVRQ
+160 LLFYTEEKSVKQ
-172 IGTQARKSTGKFG
+172 IGTQPRKSTGKFG

-230 GVTPFEL
+230 GIKPFEL
-237 YPRLEPEDRGGCGST
+237 YPRLEPSDRGNYSLP
-252 EKHLGLVSCFFR
+252 EKHLGLVSCFFQ

-278 LDTVS
+278 LDTVN
-283 QVTIAGLEG
+283 QATIAGLEG

-319 SRPEGLASVVR
+319 SQPEGLASTVR
-330 NGLEVVR
+330 DGLEMSGCSERVHVQ
-337 CPEHI
+337 HM
-342 PGECPEKPPGAGAAE
+342 EKPPGATVSE
-357 TRLRGSSVASSAASE
+357 TRLRGCSVASSVASE
-372 PRSRSSSLTST
+372 PRSRSSSLNST
-383 DSSSS
+383 DSGSG
-388 LLLPAPPG
+388 LLPPG
-396 GPDPSKG
+396 LQPVPESGKG
-403 SQPTLQRF
+403 SQSSSQRF
-411 RAISSED
+411 SVISSED
-418 FEQELV
+418 FDQELV
-424 VKPIRVRRK
+424 VKPIKVKK
-433 KKKKTEGGGSHACA
+433 KKKKTTTTEGRSRNACHN
-447 SSLEPTPCSQLP
+447 SLESTPCSELP
-459 GGSPQSLS
+459 GDSPQSLN
-467 TERLSVT
+467 TELLSVT

-485 STESPDGES
+485 STKSPDQEG
-494 SLGGGEVNGVLLE
+494 SLSGEVNGVLKE
-507 NNDPDTFS
+507 NYDPETFS
-515 ILEAP
+515 VLEVP
-520 ESVPDTD
+520 ESSSDLLD
-527 VLGEE
+527 EE
-532 VDAASEVPQCH
+532 NDISTKVPQCNH
-543 LVQEPEPEPLPGT
+543 ACEMEPLSRV
-556 LTLPLLPRDGVE
+556 LNLPLLLGEDVE
-568 GGDDR
+568 GGDVT
-573 GLGELPGPVN
+573 GLEEEPWLMDDGPNSKQLPFQEQDSCAEAHEVEDMDPNDPQSTFSEAPLLDPLMVPSSLSWAPRAEPWLPGTR
-583 ADPGDGQVPYLGHD
+583 ADTG
-597 SAAKASKEEDTEAE
+597 SAREASKEQDALTDVGAP
-611 GPRSPSPEP
+611 GHF
-620 LLLDSLTAPPSL
+620 SLN
-632 LGTSRAAQWP
+632 
-642 PRLGAADGAE
+642 
-652 QASKDQDSL
+652 
-661 GCLRADP
+661 P
-668 WAAVTD
+668 WHTVAN
-674 HDTGQKEMPTSE
+674 TGQKEMSASE
-686 GGKESWGRQAA
+686 CDLGSWGEQLTLVSA
-697 PLMTASAAGM
+697 LEASTHK
-707 REPWLQPPSQDPA
+707 PWLEQPSRDQA

-739 ETSVTELRA
+739 ETSVTELGA
-748 GRSLQDLS
+748 SRSLQDLS
-756 QPGTDDPT
+756 QPGADDT
-764 LLKSDQFAES
+764 GLLKLDQFAES

-786 SLVVSEKYVWCLDY
+786 SLVVSEKHIWCLDY

-900 VRVDCP
+900 VKVDCP
-906 YPLSQIAARNCV
+906 YPLSQITARNSV

-944 KCDIISEKQAL
+944 KCDIVSERQAL
-955 EPVCITLGDQHTL
+955 EPVCITLGDQQTL
-968 WALDIRGKLW
+968 WALDVRGNLW
-978 FRTGVVPKKPQ
+978 FRTGIVSKKPQ

-1013 TIIHATHSVATV
+1013 TIIHATHSVATA

-1054 VNSSGV
+1054 VNNSGV

-1098 LASASPTKEGS
+1098 LASAAPTKEGS

-1119 LCSISAQCVQCRPST
+1119 LCSVSAQSAQSRPST

-1139 DAEMCAYAACQDA
+1139 DTEMRAYAACQDA

-1169 SCPTGMHWTKLDLSQ
+1169 SCPTGMHWTRLDLSQ
-1184 LGAVKLTSLACGNQ
+1184 LGAIKLTSLACGNQ

-1220 SLMLPAWITIEPPV
+1220 SLMLPAWIMIEPPV
-1234 QEGASRP
+1234 
-1241 QRRPEDPGQAST
+1241 
-1253 QPQLEQSRQS
+1253 
-1263 HVQGGDARDL
+1263 
-1273 LELPWREPP
+1273 
-1282 RPGESRAQGDAS
+1282 
-1294 QNADRP
+1294 
-1300 GAAPRP
+1300 
-1306 SPSRNPP
+1306 
-1313 KPYCTAGLPE
+1313 
-1323 AESGTHKSPA
+1323 
-1333 APVWTSGISKHSS
+1333 
-1346 GTCVNYETCS
+1346 
-1356 TNQPAGVTLVSIFA
+1356 QPAGVTLVSVHA
-1370 SPDDQMLW
+1370 SPNDQMLW

-1389 TGVTEEMP
+1389 AGITEEMP
-1397 VGTSWEHVP
+1397 VGTDWEHVP

-1420 WARCPNGDLARRYG
+1420 WARCPNGDVARRYG

-1450 NALCFTVTSSDELW
+1450 NVSCVTVTSSDELW

-1472 LQRLTRTFS
+1472 LQRLTKTFS
-1481 HTHGTL
+1481 HLH
-1487 RSGQAAAPHPEDL
+1487 SAQKSSQAATPHPEDL

>member
-1 MLPAVDQ
+1 MASISEPVTFREFCPLYYLLNAIPTKIQRGFRSLLVYLTALDANSDYIAVGSSIGMLYLYCRHLNQ
-8 ACASPSSQ
+8 MKKYNFE
-16 QCPRPTVPVPAQ
+16 
-28 IPARQVTCCHPQ
+28 

-86 FDVTGVHRNSITA
+86 FDVTGVHKTSITA

-113 DRGKI
+113 DKGKI
-118 VYSVLDLDQGLC
+118 VYSSLDLDQGVC
-130 SSLLVLE
+130 NSHLVLE
-137 EPASIVQLDY
+137 EPSSIVQLDY

-160 LLFYTEEKSVRQ
+160 LLFHTEEKAVKQ
-172 IGTQARKSTGKFG
+172 IGSQPRKSTGKFG

-192 CKQSDLTLYASRP
+192 CKQSDLTLYAARP

-237 YPRLEPEDRGGCGST
+237 YPRLEPSDGGSCSAP

-278 LDTVS
+278 LDTINQATV
-283 QVTIAGLEG
+283 AGLEG
-292 SGDIVSVSCTENE
+292 LGDIVSVTCTENE

-319 SRPEGLASVVR
+319 SRPEGLASIVR
-330 NGLEVVR
+330 DGLQTR
-337 CPEHI
+337 CSDQVH
-342 PGECPEKPPGAGAAE
+342 GQHLEKSPGATVCE
-357 TRLRGSSVASSAASE
+357 TRLRGSSVASSVASE
-372 PRSRSSSLTST
+372 QRSRSSSLNST
-383 DSSSS
+383 DSGSG
-388 LLLPAPPG
+388 LLLLGLQAAPEL
-396 GPDPSKG
+396 DQG
-403 SQPTLQRF
+403 SQPSSQRF
-411 RAISSED
+411 SVISSED
-418 FEQELV
+418 FDQELI
-424 VKPIRVRRK
+424 VKPIKVKKRRRRR
-433 KKKKTEGGGSHACA
+433 KTEGGTRSTCH
-447 SSLEPTPCSQLP
+447 SSLESTPCSEFP
-459 GGSPQSLS
+459 GGSPQSLN
-467 TERLSVT
+467 TELLSMT
-474 SSVLGSSVDQL
+474 SSALASSVDQL
-485 STESPDGES
+485 STGSPDQES
-494 SLGGGEVNGVLLE
+494 NPSVEVNGIVPE
-507 NNDPDTFS
+507 DNGPETFS
-515 ILEAP
+515 ILEVP
-520 ESVPDTD
+520 ESAPGPVAEENGT
-527 VLGEE
+527 GEE
-532 VDAASEVPQCH
+532 ACDHIQDVD
-543 LVQEPEPEPLPGT
+543 LVNGVSGLHFPPGE
-556 LTLPLLPRDGVE
+556 D
-568 GGDDR
+568 GGDDIIP
-573 GLGELPGPVN
+573 GLKEEPDPA
-583 ADPGDGQVPYLGHD
+583 ADPAAAAVHAQLCLQEQDSSAEAQEGHTIVSSD
-597 SAAKASKEEDTEAE
+597 PQSTFSEA
-611 GPRSPSPEP
+611 PP
-620 LLLDSLTAPPSL
+620 LDSLTVPSSL
-632 LGTSRAAQWP
+632 SWP
-642 PRLGAADGAE
+642 PGAE
-652 QASKDQDSL
+652 QWLPGIGVCEVSTEEASPEPDILTHVEVPSHL
-661 GCLRADP
+661 SANP
-668 WAAVTD
+668 WHVVTD
-674 HDTGQKEMPTSE
+674 HDTGQKETPTSE
-686 GGKESWGRQAA
+686 CGTGNMGAQETT
-697 PLMTASAAGM
+697 PLVSALVADT
-707 REPWLQPPSQDPA
+707 REHWLDQPLQDEA
-720 LTSSD
+720 VTSSD

-734 PSSSS
+734 PSSPS
-739 ETSVTELRA
+739 ETSVAELEA

-756 QPGTDDPT
+756 QPGTDDTT
-764 LLKSDQFAES
+764 LLKADQFAES

-786 SLVVSEKYVWCLDY
+786 SLAVSEKFIWCLDY

-813 LRWQKFEDAVQQ
+813 LRWQRFEDAVQQ

-900 VRVDCP
+900 VKVDCP
-906 YPLSQIAARNCV
+906 CPLSQITARNSV

-931 EGVSSFCPEGEQW
+931 EGVSPFCPEGEQW
-944 KCDIISEKQAL
+944 KCDIVSERQTL

-968 WALDIRGKLW
+968 WALDIHGKLW

-1013 TIIHATHSVATV
+1013 AIMHATHSVATA
-1025 AQAPVEKVADKLRM
+1025 AQAPVEKAADKLRM

-1054 VNSSGV
+1054 VNNSGV
-1060 WISSG
+1060 WVSSG

-1071 AKGSLI
+1071 AKGNLI

-1098 LASASPTKEGS
+1098 LASPAPTQDGS

-1119 LCSISAQCVQCRPST
+1119 LCNISAQSVQCRPST

-1139 DAEMCAYAACQDA
+1139 DVDMRTYAACRDA
-1152 LWALDSLGQ
+1152 LWALDNLGQ

-1169 SCPTGMHWTKLDLSQ
+1169 SCPTGMHWTRLDLSQ
-1184 LGAVKLTSLACGNQ
+1184 LGTVRLTSLACGNQ
-1198 HIWACDSR
+1198 HVWACDSK

-1220 SLMLPAWITIEPPV
+1220 SLMLPAWIMIEPPV
-1234 QEGASRP
+1234 
-1241 QRRPEDPGQAST
+1241 
-1253 QPQLEQSRQS
+1253 
-1263 HVQGGDARDL
+1263 
-1273 LELPWREPP
+1273 
-1282 RPGESRAQGDAS
+1282 
-1294 QNADRP
+1294 
-1300 GAAPRP
+1300 
-1306 SPSRNPP
+1306 
-1313 KPYCTAGLPE
+1313 
-1323 AESGTHKSPA
+1323 
-1333 APVWTSGISKHSS
+1333 
-1346 GTCVNYETCS
+1346 
-1356 TNQPAGVTLVSIFA
+1356 QPAGVTLVSVHS
-1370 SPDDQMLW
+1370 SPNDQMLW

-1389 TGVTEEMP
+1389 TGITEEMP
-1397 VGTSWEHVP
+1397 VGTDWEHVP

-1450 NALCFTVTSSDELW
+1450 SVSFFTVTSSDELW
-1464 AVGPPGYL
+1464 AVGSPGCL
-1472 LQRLTRTFS
+1472 LQRLTKTFS
-1481 HTHGTL
+1481 HSHNTQKNSQT
-1487 RSGQAAAPHPEDL
+1487 AAPHPEDL